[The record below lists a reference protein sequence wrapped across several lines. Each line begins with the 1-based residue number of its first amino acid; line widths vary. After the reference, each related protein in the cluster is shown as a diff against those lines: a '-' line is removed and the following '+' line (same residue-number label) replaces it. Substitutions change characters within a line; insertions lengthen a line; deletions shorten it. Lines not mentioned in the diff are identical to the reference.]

1 MNISETGS
9 RDQNSTRTTE
19 IVTKSIQ
26 LPPSQGSGS
35 KINRV
40 GTLQTKIFRRHIST
54 QIPPYKQTGLSIL
67 SNQAVIL
74 ISINIVNY
82 SALLT
87 CKRKGGPLL
96 VFDLAL
102 TLIQLFLENW

>member
-1 MNISETGS
+1 MKQDLGIKIAQEQQRLSQRAYS
-9 RDQNSTRTTE
+9 S
-19 IVTKSIQ
+19 Q
-26 LPPSQGSGS
+26 LPPSQGSSS

-54 QIPPYKQTGLSIL
+54 QIPPYKQTALSIL